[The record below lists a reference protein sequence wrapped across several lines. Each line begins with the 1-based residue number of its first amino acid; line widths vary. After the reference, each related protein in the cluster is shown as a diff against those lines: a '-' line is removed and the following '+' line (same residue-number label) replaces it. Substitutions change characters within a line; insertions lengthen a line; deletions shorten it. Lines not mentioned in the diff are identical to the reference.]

1 MSIQMTI
8 AYHAPTNFDNRWLD
22 GIRSEVD
29 ADRLLQRLGAA
40 QTPYGIVS
48 KQFGSLFALTDYFE
62 AEKFELIEVVGQP
75 ALFSDSRISDT
86 SPDFQCDQ
94 TGGFPTSLCVNWD
107 KGKAWLQLNDNVNAD
122 GVDAAKYEQLCA
134 EYGIRD
140 CPDIER
146 FNQILSSLGDDAR
159 LAASLPEDGENYTFT
174 M

>member
-1 MSIQMTI
+1 MT
-8 AYHAPTNFDNRWLD
+8 YDEFLHQLENLNEDT
-22 GIRSEVD
+22 D
-29 ADRLLQRLGAA
+29 AIDI
-40 QTPYGIVS
+40 Y
-48 KQFGSLFALTDYFE
+48 
-62 AEKFELIEVVGQP
+62 
-75 ALFSDSRISDT
+75 T

-122 GVDAAKYEQLCA
+122 GVDAAKYEQFCA
-134 EYGIRD
+134 DYGIRD

-159 LAASLPEDGENYTFT
+159 LTASLPEDGENYTFT